1 MVMLS
6 RNFASYLK
14 EREGMIKNRR
24 RSDLYRSSSKCNG
37 FRHVQKECVNLLKQ
51 KKKND
56 AKNESYTDSDDGE
69 QLRNFVAFTTLES
82 VLRQNLQ

>member
-1 MVMLS
+1 M
-6 RNFASYLK
+6 
-14 EREGMIKNRR
+14 
-24 RSDLYRSSSKCNG
+24 
-37 FRHVQKECVNLLKQ
+37 NLLKQ